1 MATISLEAFDANLR
15 GKYVQWLVTSS
26 DNCSLPQGFQ
36 DQILSGH
43 PALQTNVL
51 ILSKQDA
58 KAWLLAYSWD
68 LTFIPESNTDWSLL
82 LSVLQHMKKPIL
94 VVTTPQCKVPD
105 AFWQKCITQSV
116 PATTCV
122 ALRATAADHSNA
134 LPTTLFYP
142 PLQEYTEDEFVKFNQ
157 TLHPLLKAGL
167 QTLDLRTLYKELR
180 GSGASLCLSQIDSRM
195 GYSPMWFYP
204 EINGALRLHVSDLR
218 KILRTVTERLAEA
231 I

>member
-15 GKYVQWLVTSS
+15 GKYVQWIVTSS

-43 PALQTNVL
+43 PNFQTTIL

-82 LSVLQHMKKPIL
+82 LSILQHMKKPIL

-122 ALRATAADHSNA
+122 ALRTSAADHSNS

-195 GYSPMWFYP
+195 GYSPMLFYP
-204 EINGALRLHVSDLR
+204 DITGELRLDVSDLR

>member
-1 MATISLEAFDANLR
+1 M
-15 GKYVQWLVTSS
+15 QWIVTSS

-43 PALQTNVL
+43 PNFQTTIL

-82 LSVLQHMKKPIL
+82 LSILQHMKKPIL

-122 ALRATAADHSNA
+122 ALRTSAADHSNS

-180 GSGASLCLSQIDSRM
+180 GSGASICLSQIDSRM
-195 GYSPMWFYP
+195 GYSPMLFYP
-204 EINGALRLHVSDLR
+204 DITGELRLDVSDLR